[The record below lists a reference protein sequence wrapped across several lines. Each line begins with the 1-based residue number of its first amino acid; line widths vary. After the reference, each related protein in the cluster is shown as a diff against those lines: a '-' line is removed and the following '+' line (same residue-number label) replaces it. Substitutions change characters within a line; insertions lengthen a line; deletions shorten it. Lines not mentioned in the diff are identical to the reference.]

1 MTFIEIEN
9 LLKETTHALY
19 PVVVTRDQPYIV
31 GQVQRRDLQVFLRS
45 QRMQRFRLS
54 SSFIQFT
61 SPSEAT
67 NSDNESDNQPE
78 QRLTSNA
85 EVIRVGNLLDQAPFI
100 VTDQTPMETVI
111 DLFRKLGLR
120 QAFVTRNGRLR
131 GIITKKDIL
140 RHIQQLTSH
149 NTEISYFDH

>member
-1 MTFIEIEN
+1 
-9 LLKETTHALY
+9 
-19 PVVVTRDQPYIV
+19 
-31 GQVQRRDLQVFLRS
+31 
-45 QRMQRFRLS
+45 MQRFRLS

-61 SPSEAT
+61 SPSET
-67 NSDNESDNQPE
+67 INSDYESDNQPE
-78 QRLTSNA
+78 QKLAPSS
-85 EVIRVGNLLDQAPFI
+85 EIIRVGNLLDQAPFI

-140 RHIQQLTSH
+140 RHIQQLTSR
-149 NTEISYFDH
+149 NTETSYYDN